1 MNPFLKIIL
10 ILVAVVIA
18 VKLLPLT
25 LALGCIFAAAL
36 AVFAL
41 VGVSLVAALL
51 CLGLL
56 LAALLSPIWIPLLA
70 VVGLIALIKRSHRAP
85 A

>member
-1 MNPFLKIIL
+1 MNTFLKVL
-10 ILVAVVIA
+10 LVLVAVVIA
-18 VKLLPLT
+18 VKLLPIT

-36 AVFAL
+36 AIFAL
-41 VGVSLVAALL
+41 VGMGVVAGLI
-51 CLGLL
+51 CLGLV

-70 VVGLIALIKRSHRAP
+70 LVGLIALIKRCTRAP

>member
-10 ILVAVVIA
+10 ILVAAVIA

-41 VGVSLVAALL
+41 VGVSLVAVLL

-70 VVGLIALIKRSHRAP
+70 LVGLIALIKRGTRAP